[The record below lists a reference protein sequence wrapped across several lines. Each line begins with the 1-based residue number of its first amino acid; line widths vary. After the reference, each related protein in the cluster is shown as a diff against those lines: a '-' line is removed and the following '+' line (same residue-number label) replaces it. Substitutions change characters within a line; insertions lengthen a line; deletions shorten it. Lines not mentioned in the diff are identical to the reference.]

1 MNEQMRAILYAEDD
15 ESLREELM
23 EAMVAAG
30 YNVLPAESGTT
41 AITTLRSEGARIVGL
56 VTDINIGSGP
66 DGWEVARTARELN
79 PDIPV
84 VYVSAHSDEVWAA
97 NGVPNSVMIAKPFV
111 ATQVVVALSMALNA
125 VPHVPQSSSEAN

>member
-1 MNEQMRAILYAEDD
+1 MAI
-15 ESLREELM
+15 
-23 EAMVAAG
+23 
-30 YNVLPAESGTT
+30 
-41 AITTLRSEGARIVGL
+41 

-66 DGWEVARTARELN
+66 DGWEVARTARKLN
-79 PDIPV
+79 PGLPV
-84 VYVSAHSDEVWAA
+84 VFVSANSNEDWAA